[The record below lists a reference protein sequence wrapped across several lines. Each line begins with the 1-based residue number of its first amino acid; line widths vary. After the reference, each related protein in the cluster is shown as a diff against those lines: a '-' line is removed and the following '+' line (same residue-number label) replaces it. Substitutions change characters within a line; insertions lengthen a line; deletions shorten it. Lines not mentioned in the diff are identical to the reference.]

1 MFNRCFIRCPTGNR
15 PVPLSEG
22 SLRIGHMST
31 STAAV
36 EVGAFEPDRLEQ
48 HRRELTG
55 YCYRMLGSAFEAED
69 AVQETM
75 IRAWRGQDG
84 FEGRSSVR
92 TWLHR
97 VATNVCL
104 DMLRSRKRRAM
115 PMGLVPSSTV
125 AGVTDVGPVLHESVW
140 VLPVPDDRVLSDH
153 ADPAQVAAQRD
164 SVRLAFVAALQHLPA
179 RQRAVL
185 LLRDVLGWSAAEVA
199 ELLDSTVASVN
210 SALQRA
216 RATLAAHDP
225 GAAAQPDDAAR
236 RELLAEFMD
245 AFERYDIA
253 RLTTLLHDDAVQ
265 SMPPYPMWIRGAD
278 EIGRWMVGPGAE
290 CEGSR
295 TVPVA
300 VNGTIGFA
308 QYRAGGREPFAIQTL
323 WVDGSRV
330 REIHTF
336 VMPQELF
343 PLFGMPARL

>member
-1 MFNRCFIRCPTGNR
+1 
-15 PVPLSEG
+15 
-22 SLRIGHMST
+22 MSASAT
-31 STAAV
+31 AV
-36 EVGAFEPDRLEQ
+36 ELAVFEPDRFEQ

-55 YCYRMLGSAFEAED
+55 YCYRMLGSSFEAED

-75 IRAWRGQDG
+75 IRAWRAQDA

-104 DMLRSRKRRAM
+104 DMLRSRKRRAL
-115 PMGLVPSSTV
+115 PMGLVPVSTADV
-125 AGVTDVGPVLHESVW
+125 ADIGPKLHESMW

-164 SVRLAFVAALQHLPA
+164 SVRLAFLAALQHLPG

-199 ELLDSTVASVN
+199 ELLDATVASVN

-225 GAAAQPDDAAR
+225 GAATQPDDATR

-245 AFERYDIA
+245 AFERYDVA
-253 RLTTLLHDDAVQ
+253 RITRMLHDDAIQ
-265 SMPPYPMWIRGAD
+265 SMPPYALWISGAD
-278 EIGRWMVGPGAE
+278 EIARWMTGPGAG

-295 TVPVA
+295 VIPVA
-300 VNGTIGFA
+300 ANGTIAFA
-308 QYRAGGREPFAIQTL
+308 QYRRGGAEPWAIQTL
-323 WVDGSRV
+323 WLDGR
-330 REIHTF
+330 RIRQIHTF
-336 VMPQELF
+336 LLPEQLF
-343 PLFGMPARL
+343 PLFGVPMSL